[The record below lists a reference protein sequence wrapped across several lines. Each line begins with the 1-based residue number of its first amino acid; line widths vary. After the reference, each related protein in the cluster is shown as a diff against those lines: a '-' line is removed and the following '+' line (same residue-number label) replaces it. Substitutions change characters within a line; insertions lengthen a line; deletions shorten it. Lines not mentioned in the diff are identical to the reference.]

1 MKITRTQLR
10 QIIREEKVRILAEQG
25 PQFDSGVAAEAM
37 AELKAEDAFDKI
49 QNEATTAATIMANLS
64 SDMDIPL
71 MDAGL
76 HELAMD
82 MRKAEELLDK
92 IRDAAYNLR

>member
-1 MKITRTQLR
+1 MKITKRQLR
-10 QIIREEKVRILAEQG
+10 RIIKEEKARILAERQLD
-25 PQFDSGVAAEAM
+25 PQVAAEAM

-64 SDMDIPL
+64 DDMDIPL

-76 HELAMD
+76 NELAMD
-82 MRKAEELLDK
+82 MRKAQELCDK
-92 IRDAAYNLR
+92 IRNAAYDLR